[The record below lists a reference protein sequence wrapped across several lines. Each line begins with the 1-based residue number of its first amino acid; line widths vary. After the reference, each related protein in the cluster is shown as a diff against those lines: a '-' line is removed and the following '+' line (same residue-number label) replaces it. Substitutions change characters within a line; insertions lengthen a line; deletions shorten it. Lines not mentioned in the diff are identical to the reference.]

1 MNGLA
6 LSRLLSRRA
15 CGEDEVSGY
24 ATGSA
29 AARVQVAYIGFWFD
43 VG

>member
-1 MNGLA
+1 MGLLPYLA
-6 LSRLLSRRA
+6 ERVEEKTA
-15 CGEDEVSGY
+15 SGY